1 MSPVTLVTFLRISD
15 SSWNF
20 KNAYQNGKRELFN
33 PLDDG
38 SDEDNYRYVK
48 QGSSTLSNA
57 INWGLDYWYL
67 PFLYQGA
74 TKSRGGDNLEANLI
88 FANNPV
94 AMNRAREAVRYKWT
108 VEVMVTTT
116 DPDMTY
122 VKKLLSHD
130 IWIAASMAYD
140 PTQIEVLLSSGID
153 AVGSNAPNR
162 VLTTGLC
169 GHLPTTGQIQ
179 NR

>member
-1 MSPVTLVTFLRISD
+1 MSPIILVTFIRVSD
-15 SSWNF
+15 PNGGVVQD
-20 KNAYQNGKRELFN
+20 AYHNGNRRLFGS
-33 PLDDG
+33 LDDG
-38 SDEDNYRYVK
+38 SGSYEK
-48 QGSSTLSNA
+48 QATSTQSNA
-57 INWGLDYWYL
+57 INWGIDYWYL
-67 PFLYQGA
+67 PFIYQGA

-94 AMNRAREAVRYKWT
+94 AMNRAREAVVNKWT

-116 DPDMTY
+116 DPDVLYPTR
-122 VKKLLSHD
+122 VLTHD
-130 IWIAASMAYD
+130 VWIAASMAYD
-140 PTQIEVLLSSGID
+140 PTQVEVLLSSGID